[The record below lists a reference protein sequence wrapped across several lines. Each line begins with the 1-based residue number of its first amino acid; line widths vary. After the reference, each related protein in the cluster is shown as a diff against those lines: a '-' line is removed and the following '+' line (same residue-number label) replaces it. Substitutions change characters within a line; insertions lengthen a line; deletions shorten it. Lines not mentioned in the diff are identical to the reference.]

1 MAWIKIE
8 TNLFEKPE
16 VVWLS
21 KALKVKPIVVVGA
34 LVRFWSV
41 VDGLTEDGAVALYDG
56 GMVDEVVE
64 VKGFAEGM
72 VKVGWLEICD
82 GGIVVPEFDKHNGSS
97 AKRRAEAARSMN
109 ALRARRRLS
118 GKAGVLAS
126 SEQNCQQVLA
136 NSEHDC
142 AQVTQN
148 CGENVIPREEK
159 RRGERLSCESLS
171 ARAHARGALPKD
183 VLVEVP
189 GSGEVEQYGVQRG
202 WPVEEV
208 QKWLL
213 WQRQNGWRGRDG
225 RPIMDWRASLE
236 LWMMRAEDFDGGK
249 NGRAGGDDG
258 EVARGRSTEDGVD
271 MSLE

>member
-56 GMVDEVVE
+56 GMVDEVVG
-64 VKGFAEGM
+64 VKGFADGM
-72 VKVGWLEICD
+72 VKVGWLEVCD
-82 GGIVVPEFDKHNGSS
+82 GGIVVPGFDKHNGRS
-97 AKRRAEAARSMN
+97 AKRRAENARAMAKRRSGEREHTLACAGGEQKSTQACAKREIVSAA
-109 ALRARRRLS
+109 
-118 GKAGVLAS
+118 
-126 SEQNCQQVLA
+126 
-136 NSEHDC
+136 
-142 AQVTQN
+142 
-148 CGENVIPREEK
+148 REEK
-159 RRGERLSCESLS
+159 SREILSRESIS
-171 ARAHARGALPKD
+171 ARAHARGALPKE
-183 VLVEVP
+183 VLFEVP

>member
-21 KALKVKPIVVVGA
+21 KAMKVKPIVVVGA

-56 GMVDEVVE
+56 GMVDEVVG

-72 VKVGWLEICD
+72 VKVGWLEVCD
-82 GGIVVPEFDKHNGSS
+82 GGIVVPGFDKHNGRS
-97 AKRRAEAARSMN
+97 AKRRAETARAMN
-109 ALRARRRLS
+109 ASRARKREQERS
-118 GKAGVLAS
+118 HVLAD
-126 SEQNCQQVLA
+126 SEQDCSQVLA
-136 NSEHDC
+136 ERE
-142 AQVTQN
+142 QKVR
-148 CGENVIPREEK
+148 PREEK
-159 RRGERLSCESLS
+159 SREILSRESIS
-171 ARAHARGALPKD
+171 ARAHARGSRPND
-183 VLVEVP
+183 VLFEVP

-236 LWMMRAEDFDGGK
+236 LWMIRAEDFDGGK
-249 NGRAGGDDG
+249 NGRSGGDDG